1 MARRT
6 DHTREELYEAA
17 LAAAWEIAE
26 SEGLRGLTAR
36 RIAGRIGYSPG
47 TLYNI
52 FEDLDDLVV
61 HLLVRILDAMYKACA
76 AAPPDPRPAK
86 ALNALAQA
94 YISFNRDHPKLWGLL
109 FEHHLP
115 DGRELPDWYRA
126 KVLRL
131 LGLVETAL
139 APLFAA
145 GCEEAR
151 LHSAR
156 VLWGSLHGMSSLAA
170 AEKLARPRPVADSSG
185 ETSEMKSRTEM
196 LSALVESL
204 VENYVA
210 GLEQTVSRTT
220 G

>member
-1 MARRT
+1 
-6 DHTREELYEAA
+6 
-17 LAAAWEIAE
+17 
-26 SEGLRGLTAR
+26 
-36 RIAGRIGYSPG
+36 
-47 TLYNI
+47 
-52 FEDLDDLVV
+52 
-61 HLLVRILDAMYKACA
+61 MYKACA

-115 DGRELPDWYRA
+115 DGRELPDWY
-126 KVLRL
+126 
-131 LGLVETAL
+131 ETAL